1 MSLPAWVNTNKKGIY
16 MFNPSLT
23 DLDDEITFG
32 IGKSIADLA
41 FKYGQSHNFQKQK
54 FLYSHLNEQVPNN
67 GYAKIKSSEYYDEF
81 LDKLPPD
88 LGDSDWEEE
97 YLLSWKTDIPA
108 MDVMSAEPFWQESKL
123 LWFVVYLMPSQHGVY
138 LIASKYW
145 EHKSPQVSI
154 VNFHI

>member
-1 MSLPAWVNTNKKGIY
+1 
-16 MFNPSLT
+16 MFNPSPT

-41 FKYGQSHNFQKQK
+41 FKYGTSHNFQKQK
-54 FLYSHLNEQVPNN
+54 FLYAAFNEKVPNN
-67 GYAKIKSSEYYDEF
+67 GYANIKTSQHY
-81 LDKLPPD
+81 DKLM
-88 LGDSDWEEE
+88 SKMSEEFNHSNTDWEEE

-138 LIASKYW
+138 FITSKYW
-145 EHKSPQVSI
+145 EDKSPQVSI
-154 VNFHI
+154 VNFHF

>member
-1 MSLPAWVNTNKKGIY
+1 
-16 MFNPSLT
+16 MFNPSPT

-41 FKYGQSHNFQKQK
+41 FKYGTSHNFQKQK
-54 FLYSHLNEQVPNN
+54 FLYDAFNEKVPNN
-67 GYAKIKSSEYYDEF
+67 GYANIKTSQHY
-81 LDKLPPD
+81 DKLMSKMSEEFNH
-88 LGDSDWEEE
+88 GNTDWEEE

-138 LIASKYW
+138 FITSKYW
-145 EHKSPQVSI
+145 EDKSPQVSI
-154 VNFHI
+154 VNFHF